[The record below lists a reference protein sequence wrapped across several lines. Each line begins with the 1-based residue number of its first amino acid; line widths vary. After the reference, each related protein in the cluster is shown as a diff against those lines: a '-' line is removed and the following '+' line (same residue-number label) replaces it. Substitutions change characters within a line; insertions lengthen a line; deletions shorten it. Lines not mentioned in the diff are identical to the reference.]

1 MSRANFSPIPAN
13 PAFGNKQNNYVYT
26 SDYIK
31 NKKIKYQFC
40 DSNIKSTTNSDIFNY
55 PSNYQTD
62 STQGNL
68 LLFNQ
73 YRYPKKKYNS
83 FNLISG
89 LYTKLDLKNVNVLET
104 TTTPITTPTSINPTL
119 LLTKPFY
126 ENYIIDPNGSLFGNT
141 PCGINNYINFRTSN
155 IS

>member
-13 PAFGNKQNNYVYT
+13 PTFGNKQNNYVYT
-26 SDYIK
+26 SDYIT
-31 NKKIKYQFC
+31 NKKIKYQMNN
-40 DSNIKSTTNSDIFNY
+40 SNTNSVIFNY

-73 YRYPKKKYNS
+73 YRYPRKNYNS

-104 TTTPITTPTSINPTL
+104 TTNPTTTPTSINPTL
-119 LLTKPFY
+119 LSTTPFY
-126 ENYIIDPNGSLFGNT
+126 ENYTIDPNGALFGNT
-141 PCGINNYINFRTSN
+141 QCGINNYINFRTSN